1 MARVEGMC
9 REVIDAAE
17 WIAIATAGPDGPHVV
32 ATWGDYVR
40 ALGVGGDTLVI
51 PVGHMHKTEANLQS
65 DSRVELLCG
74 TRQVQG
80 AHGYLLSQFLS
91 PLTNHRQDRWGGSPE
106 NRRRIHVETIR
117 RIRTAVGAE
126 FPILMKFGVMDDR
139 DGGTSLEEGIAAIN
153 AMAGAGLDAVEI
165 SGGIAPGSL
174 GAIRAIGENVNE
186 DAYYRERAARVKR
199 AITIPLAVV
208 GGIRLLETAEDI
220 VTSGDADFVCLC
232 RPLLREPGLI
242 QRWLSGD
249 HRRAKCITCNKCT
262 AAMYRRGKW
271 IECEVEREIRGG

>member
-80 AHGYLLSQFLS
+80 AHGPGKGCSLVGTAQVQAAGPQFEAVKARFPWARAALVV
-91 PLTNHRQDRWGGSPE
+91 
-106 NRRRIHVETIR
+106 HVE
-117 RIRTAVGAE
+117 E
-126 FPILMKFGVMDDR
+126 
-139 DGGTSLEEGIAAIN
+139 
-153 AMAGAGLDAVEI
+153 
-165 SGGIAPGSL
+165 
-174 GAIRAIGENVNE
+174 
-186 DAYYRERAARVKR
+186 AR
-199 AITIPLAVV
+199 PQL
-208 GGIRLLETAEDI
+208 
-220 VTSGDADFVCLC
+220 
-232 RPLLREPGLI
+232 
-242 QRWLSGD
+242 
-249 HRRAKCITCNKCT
+249 
-262 AAMYRRGKW
+262 
-271 IECEVEREIRGG
+271 